1 MQIKKSK
8 KTDVK
13 AATSYTKDYYDYVY
27 DNTNLPASDVRRI
40 VRECWERGL
49 SKDDALVEA
58 KKLYENEDS
67 VDACGDIKCST
78 STDKALKHIKAA
90 IDILATEAKDDVV
103 AKDSI
108 ANLSVVL
115 FDIKASKD
123 CNCCGDIEASILT
136 DDQKDELW
144 EIADSYTTSSPKS
157 GSWST
162 ETAAE
167 QQEIAD
173 HFGISMDEAKQIMI
187 DELGF
192 GEEDF

>member
-8 KTDVK
+8 KIAKVS
-13 AATSYTKDYYDYVY
+13 ASRNRYT
-27 DNTNLPASDVRRI
+27 
-40 VRECWERGL
+40 
-49 SKDDALVEA
+49 EA
-58 KKLYENEDS
+58 QR
-67 VDACGDIKCST
+67 
-78 STDKALKHIKAA
+78 HIKAA

-123 CNCCGDIEASILT
+123 CNCCGDIKASILT

-157 GSWST
+157 GDWNT

-173 HFGISMDEAKQIMI
+173 HFGISMEDAKQIMI

-192 GEEDF
+192 DEGDF

>member
-8 KTDVK
+8 KIAKVS
-13 AATSYTKDYYDYVY
+13 ASRNRYT
-27 DNTNLPASDVRRI
+27 
-40 VRECWERGL
+40 
-49 SKDDALVEA
+49 EA
-58 KKLYENEDS
+58 QR
-67 VDACGDIKCST
+67 
-78 STDKALKHIKAA
+78 HIKAA
-90 IDILATEAKDDVV
+90 IDILATEAKDNVV

-115 FDIKASKD
+115 FDIKASTS
-123 CNCCGDIEASILT
+123 CESCGDIKASILT

-144 EIADSYTTSSPKS
+144 EIADSYTVSSPKS
-157 GSWST
+157 GDWST